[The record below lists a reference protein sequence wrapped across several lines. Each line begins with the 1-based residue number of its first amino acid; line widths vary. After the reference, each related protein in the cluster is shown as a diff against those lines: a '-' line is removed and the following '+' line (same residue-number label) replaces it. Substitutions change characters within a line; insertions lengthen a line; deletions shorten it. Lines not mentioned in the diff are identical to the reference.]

1 MTPEG
6 KVKAEIRDV
15 LKAWGAY
22 SFMPVQM
29 GIGADAIDYFC
40 CIRGRF
46 VGVEAKRRGGLAHVT
61 VRQLNV
67 IDKIRAAGGLAYAV
81 DSGDML
87 HALLIEDLGWP
98 PITTRT
104 TPSLRNG

>member
-6 KVKAEIRDV
+6 KVKAEVRDV

-29 GIGADAIDYFC
+29 GFGADTIDILC

-46 VGVEAKRRGGLAHVT
+46 VGVEVKRRGGLAHVT

-67 IDKIRAAGGLAYAV
+67 IDRIRAAGGLAYAV

-87 HALLIEDLGWP
+87 NALLIEDLG
-98 PITTRT
+98 R
-104 TPSLRNG
+104 